1 MIFDPVTADIDA
13 IANEPALPESRLV
26 PDWLRQRFAQPVNW
40 TPEFVVEPD
49 LNAEQREPVPAAV
62 LVPMVVRHDTLNLL
76 LTLRTA
82 HLNDHAGQI
91 SFPGGRADDD
101 DTDAV
106 ATALRETE
114 EEIGLSRRHVEVIG
128 CLPDYQTG
136 TGFRV
141 TPVAALVHPP
151 FELEADSFEVAE
163 IFEVPMAF
171 LMNGAH
177 HQRRSALFP
186 NRSSRRG
193 FYTMP
198 YQQYFIW
205 GATAAMLRNL
215 YRLGRLINMRSTCRW
230 RCWSRLAVDFVLSP
244 ASCLVSNRLMKRLC
258 GRWDAITPRRAG
270 SLNKSAQSAP

>member
-1 MIFDPVTADIDA
+1 MQDANSRMIFDPAHATIDA
-13 IANEPALPESRLV
+13 VANEPALHQSRLA
-26 PDWLRQRFAQPVNW
+26 PDWLRQRFAQPTIW
-40 TPEFVVEPD
+40 TPEFVVEPE
-49 LNAEQREPVPAAV
+49 LNADQREPVPAAV
-62 LVPMVVRHDTLNLL
+62 LLPMVLRQNQLNLL

-91 SFPGGRADDD
+91 SFPGGRVDAE
-101 DTDAV
+101 DTDPV

-114 EEIGLSRRHVEVIG
+114 EEIGLSRRHIEVIG

-171 LMNGAH
+171 LMNGAN
-177 HQRRSALFP
+177 HQRRSAVLP
-186 NRSSRRG
+186 NRPGRRS
-193 FYTMP
+193 FYCMP
-198 YQQYFIW
+198 YEQYFIW

-215 YRLGRLINMRSTCRW
+215 YHFL
-230 RCWSRLAVDFVLSP
+230 
-244 ASCLVSNRLMKRLC
+244 
-258 GRWDAITPRRAG
+258 RAD
-270 SLNKSAQSAP
+270 

>member
-1 MIFDPVTADIDA
+1 MIFDPAQADIDA
-13 IANEPALPESRLV
+13 VASEPALPESRLV
-26 PDWLRQRFAQPVNW
+26 PDWLRHRFAQPVSW
-40 TPEFVVEPD
+40 TPEFVAEPA
-49 LNAEQREPVPAAV
+49 LNLDRREPVPAAV
-62 LVPMVVRHDTLNLL
+62 LVPMVVRHERLQLL

-91 SFPGGRADDD
+91 SFPGGRVDADDAD
-101 DTDAV
+101 PV

-114 EEIGLSRRHVEVIG
+114 EEIGLARRHVEVIG

-151 FELEADSFEVAE
+151 FDLEADSFEVAE

-171 LMNGAH
+171 LMNGAN
-177 HQRRSALFP
+177 HQRRSAVFP
-186 NRSSRRG
+186 NRPGRRS

-198 YQQYFIW
+198 YEQYFIW

-215 YRLGRLINMRSTCRW
+215 YHFL
-230 RCWSRLAVDFVLSP
+230 
-244 ASCLVSNRLMKRLC
+244 
-258 GRWDAITPRRAG
+258 RAE
-270 SLNKSAQSAP
+270 